1 MVGRRPGLDKHS
13 RKTRAH
19 IIAFANLRNI
29 QIEGLFIT
37 NVWWTEVQDRDQM
50 FDSKAHAFLFF
61 LYNVQEKK
69 ACRVDTFTEDKDQHL
84 EQTTIIFETQ
94 HEIATS
100 NKENKIKYTE

>member
-1 MVGRRPGLDKHS
+1 
-13 RKTRAH
+13 
-19 IIAFANLRNI
+19 
-29 QIEGLFIT
+29 
-37 NVWWTEVQDRDQM
+37 M
-50 FDSKAHAFLFF
+50 FDEQRFKIEIRCLTQKRMLFFFF
-61 LYNVQEKK
+61 LYIVQEKK